1 MGDVV
6 VIADLTRA
14 ASWDTLAR
22 LSSDPSQPHSL
33 GTGNGVTTSWD
44 TPFTRASSLKGYV
57 DGAVVTGA
65 TLSRGTGAASVDQIT
80 FPAAPATGKPVAVTA
95 DALAVNTA
103 VVDDAIA
110 DAEQQA
116 GGAYSRVGRA
126 WPPTGTAL
134 EAEQPFIEDL
144 ALALLRERRSL
155 DPTERDKRA
164 FQHFDDIAMGRLPLP
179 ADAPAVAAYA
189 RPALISSMTRI
200 FDGTLL

>member
-6 VIADLTRA
+6 GIADLTRA

-33 GTGNGVTTSWD
+33 GTGNGVTTGWD

-57 DGAVVTGA
+57 DGAVVTGT
-65 TLSRGTGAASVDQIT
+65 TLSRGTGAAGVDQIT
-80 FPAAPATGKPVAVTA
+80 FSTAPATGKPVAVTA

-103 VVDDAIA
+103 VVNEAIT
-110 DAEQQA
+110 DAEKQA

-134 EAEQPFIEDL
+134 EAERPFIEDL
-144 ALALLRERRSL
+144 TVALLRERRTL
-155 DPTERDKRA
+155 EPTKRDERA
-164 FQHFDDIAMGRLPLP
+164 FKHFDDIAMGRLLLP

-189 RPALISSMTRI
+189 RPTRISSMPRI
-200 FDGTLL
+200 FDGELL